1 MSQPEASHSYVR
13 NRIYRREKGLANP
26 WSLRI
31 FAQRD
36 RRWVDAFWAAALLL
50 LVPGLAAAQG
60 NLARPRVTDRVD
72 DSVLTV
78 LQGHTHPLALAR
90 FDQGAAPPNLPMDRM
105 MLVLKRSPDQ
115 ETALS
120 NLIEQQQD
128 KSSPNYHKW
137 LTPDQFGQQ
146 FGPADQDI
154 QAVTSWLTSH
164 GFQSI
169 QVSKGRTVVEFSG
182 TAAQVQSALH
192 TAIHKYVVNAED
204 HWANV
209 NDPQIPAALGPV
221 VSGIVSLHNFK
232 RKPLSSRSGRTVTAT
247 VTPDV
252 RPQVNLSGGGHALAP
267 ADFDVIYHVDSTTM
281 TGAGA
286 TIAAV
291 ARSNINL
298 SDVQQFRSIFGLPA
312 NDPQIVVN
320 GPDPGDLGGGEEAEA
335 VLDAT
340 WPGAVAPNA
349 AVKLVVSADTNST
362 QGVDLSEQYII
373 DNNLADVMTES
384 FSTCEAGFATAQGTL
399 NASGMVIDLLAEQAA
414 AQGITYLVASGDE
427 GPDGCDATIP
437 TPPTPPT
444 PASVNLLA
452 STPFTVAV
460 GGTQFND
467 VANPSAYWNAT
478 NGTNSVSAK
487 SYIPEIVWNETSPTV
502 AASGGGQSVFFTK
515 PPWQSGVAGI
525 STTTNARF
533 VPDVSLTAADHDGYL
548 LCITTPTGSC
558 QGSNPT
564 FQILSGTSA
573 STQAFGGI
581 MALVVQKTGVRQ
593 GQANYVF
600 YKLAASEAPTL
611 PATAACDGS
620 NASTAPASTCIFYDT
635 TAGNSNIPGETGFPA
650 TTGYDQ
656 ATGLG
661 SVNVSNLLAKWN
673 TAIVNGSTTTLTLAT
688 NPVTNPIT
696 LTHGQP
702 VTVGI
707 NVAALTGT
715 VTPTGDVS
723 LIANSSTGK
732 GVDFFTLTNGSVN
745 ATTTLLPGG
754 TYTVTA
760 HYAGD
765 GTFTGSD
772 STPPISVTVS
782 PEGSKT
788 IANIVLVPS
797 GAPTTSVPYGSSY
810 VLAVNVMN
818 SASAVCNPNVAGGPT
833 CPTGTVTLTDT
844 FNGVS
849 SPLDG
854 GTFSLNSLG
863 FFEDKVIQL
872 PVGAHSIVA
881 VYGGDNSYSG
891 SDNTATPDAVT
902 VTQATTS
909 TTVVPSPASVPTG
922 GNVTLTATVA
932 TTSNATANAQ
942 QEPTGTV
949 QFLVGGVN
957 LGSPVAVT
965 GGVNATTKFAQATA
979 SLSTTTLAMG
989 QDLITAKYSGD
1000 NSYAPSLSTAVTVS
1014 VGAGISLSPASN
1026 TATINITPA
1035 GQSGT
1040 QTITATA
1047 TNGFTGTV
1055 ALTCAVTPTNLSDP
1069 PTCSFTPSATITLT
1083 TTTTS
1088 GQSTLTVKTTAKSS
1102 LFKPMSRPAGPN
1114 WFLMSEMG
1122 AFIACFF
1129 LLGISAQKRRGLVF
1143 LAMLLFAVTA
1153 VGTGCGSNSSSSN
1166 PGTSTG
1172 AYTVTVTATPSSGAA
1187 QTTAIAVN
1195 VQ

>member
-1 MSQPEASHSYVR
+1 VSQPEASHSYVR
-13 NRIYRREKGLANP
+13 KHIYRREKGLANP

-36 RRWVDAFWAAALLL
+36 RRWVDAFLAAALVL

-78 LQGHTHPLALAR
+78 LQGHTHPLALPQ
-90 FDQGAAPPNLPMDRM
+90 FDQGAAPPNLAMDRM

-115 ETALS
+115 QTALS
-120 NLIEQQQD
+120 DLLEQQQD
-128 KSSPNYHKW
+128 KSSPNYRKW

-154 QAVTSWLTSH
+154 QVVTSWLTSH

-209 NDPQIPAALGPV
+209 SDPQIPAALAPV

-247 VTPDV
+247 VTPGV

-267 ADFDVIYHVDSTTM
+267 ADFDVIYNVNPTTM

-384 FSTCEAGFATAQGTL
+384 FSTCESGFAAPLRTNPSNL
-399 NASGMVIDLLAEQAA
+399 IVLLAEQAA
-414 AQGITYLVASGDE
+414 AQGITYMVASGDG

-444 PASVNLLA
+444 AASVNLLA

-467 VANPSAYWNAT
+467 IANPSAYWNAT

-502 AASGGGQSVFFTK
+502 AASGGGQSVFFSK
-515 PPWQSGVAGI
+515 PSWQSGVVGI
-525 STTTNARF
+525 PTTNARF

-573 STQAFGGI
+573 SVQAFGGI

-600 YKLAASEAPTL
+600 YKLAANEAPTL

-620 NASTAPASTCIFYDT
+620 SASTPPASTCIFYDT

-661 SVNVSNLLAKWN
+661 SVNVSNLVNQWS
-673 TAIVNGSTTTLTLAT
+673 TAIVNGSTTTLTLNGGTAV
-688 NPVTNPIT
+688 NIAHGVSVPVSIT
-696 LTHGQP
+696 
-702 VTVGI
+702 
-707 NVAALTGT
+707 VAAKAPATG
-715 VTPTGDVS
+715 TPTGDVS
-723 LIANSSTGK
+723 LIANSSTAK
-732 GVDFFTLTNGSVN
+732 GVDFFTLTNGSAN

-788 IANIVLVPS
+788 IANIVLAPS
-797 GAPTTSVPYGSSY
+797 GTPTTSVPYGSSY

-1047 TNGFTGTV
+1047 ASGFTGTV
-1055 ALTCAVTPTNLSDP
+1055 ALTCAVTPSNLSDP

-1088 GQSTLTVKTTAKSS
+1088 GQSTLTVKTTAKSA

-1114 WFLMSEMG
+1114 WFLMSEVG
-1122 AFIACFF
+1122 AYIACFF
-1129 LLGISAQKRRGLVF
+1129 LLGLSAQKRRSLLF
-1143 LAMLLFAVTA
+1143 LAMLLFAVMA
-1153 VGTGCGSNSSSSN
+1153 VGTGCGSSNSSASN
-1166 PGTSTG
+1166 PGTATG